1 MLLLASNHLGI
12 INTTN
17 IIIIVI
23 KIAIKLL
30 LHYHFIFIII
40 VLIIV
45 VAVIVFFVLFS
56 ITYHDTLGKIYIQHK
71 ILMGGRIV
79 SVS

>member
-1 MLLLASNHLGI
+1 MLLNYYYVI
-12 INTTN
+12 IKN
-17 IIIIVI
+17 
-23 KIAIKLL
+23 
-30 LHYHFIFIII
+30 FIFIII

-56 ITYHDTLGKIYIQHK
+56 ITYHDTLGKIYIQYK

-79 SVS
+79 SVSWISELDKL